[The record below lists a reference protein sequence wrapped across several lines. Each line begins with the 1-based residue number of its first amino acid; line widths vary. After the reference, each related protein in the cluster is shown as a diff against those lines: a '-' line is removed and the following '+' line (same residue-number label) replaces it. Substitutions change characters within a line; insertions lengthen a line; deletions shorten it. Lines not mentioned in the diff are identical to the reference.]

1 MVEVFFNYF
10 IVYYGIF
17 GRIYFDQGV
26 NFESKVIK
34 ELCVIIGMSK
44 LRMISYYVIGNGMC
58 EWFNCILLNM
68 LGFFLLFKKVN
79 WKVYVNLLVYVY
91 NCICYE
97 SIGQM
102 FYLLMFG
109 RNFRLFVDVVFGF
122 REYEKEFI
130 IQYVVDL

>member
-44 LRMISYYVIGNGMC
+44 LRMISYYVMGNGMC

-68 LGFFLLFKKVN
+68 LGFFLLRKLIGRYLLIYWYMFII
-79 WKVYVNLLVYVY
+79 VYVMRVL
-91 NCICYE
+91 
-97 SIGQM
+97 
-102 FYLLMFG
+102 G
-109 RNFRLFVDVVFGF
+109 RSC
-122 REYEKEFI
+122 FI
-130 IQYVVDL
+130 Y